1 MAAHHLISILSKILL
16 VAIKSPGDLQS
27 PWRRIFEDVRRSV
40 GNTRDGS
47 GVLGSINWLR
57 NQMKRRGANPNV
69 VRNIIYRNRGRPKD
83 KRVLFDILNQL
94 WMDQG
99 NSPLQ
104 VSELEVFL
112 SLRGD
117 AEQEILRALGREKR
131 SAYCTFVS
139 GVWAGSYPKL
149 LITGQPG
156 SGKTLLTDYIQQA
169 LDREPKLLARIVR
182 FEFAG
187 PDLADS
193 LAQLGT
199 ALEVPQGLMESK
211 LVKIDSSSAF
221 AVQADAQA
229 DIARVILDTI
239 KQFDGSLVLLL
250 HVSQSIGGLGSI
262 SRAPLR
268 LNTPEVPRVS
278 ATEWLWRTLLE
289 PISRM
294 VGTSILVTMA
304 DVPARTLQRLGRF
317 QGPIRLNPPL
327 SAEARRFVRAYLP
340 YLPADRQELIVQ
352 RAGRSFEGLRTLVTE
367 TRELETEEGRAQS
380 AIARQVVQSARVD
393 IREHPT
399 SEPPL
404 APRHP

>member
-1 MAAHHLISILSKILL
+1 M
-16 VAIKSPGDLQS
+16 AIKSPGDLQS

-131 SAYCTFVS
+131 RAYCTFVS
-139 GVWAGSYPKL
+139 GVWAGSHPKL

-156 SGKTLLTDYIQQA
+156 SGKTLLTNYIQQA
-169 LDREPKLLARIVR
+169 LKREPKLLARIVR

-250 HVSQSIGGLGSI
+250 HMSQSIGGLDSM

-294 VGTSILVTMA
+294 AGTSILVTMA

-317 QGPIRLNPPL
+317 QGPIRLNPPTSVEAPPLRQGTPPL
-327 SAEARRFVRAYLP
+327 SLCRSAG
-340 YLPADRQELIVQ
+340 ADCP
-352 RAGRSFEGLRTLVTE
+352 AGR
-367 TRELETEEGRAQS
+367 
-380 AIARQVVQSARVD
+380 
-393 IREHPT
+393 
-399 SEPPL
+399 PL
-404 APRHP
+404 L